1 MYSFKLFS
9 FQLIPG
15 YRGYT
20 VDSLKK
26 LNILDDIMISLS
38 FQLIP
43 GYRGYTVDS
52 LKKLNILDDI
62 MISLSFQLIP
72 GYRGYTVDSLKKLN
86 ILDDIMISAD
96 ERHYFKGLARR
107 RGLYLPFQ
115 FVLRIEIHIFSLHW
129 MMKNI
134 SYFNAC
140 EAQRLALDDE
150 KISYF
155 NVYEAQRLA
164 LDLEKHSLF

>member
-1 MYSFKLFS
+1 MISFS

-52 LKKLNILDDI
+52 LKKLNI
-62 MISLSFQLIP
+62 
-72 GYRGYTVDSLKKLN
+72 
-86 ILDDIMISAD
+86 
-96 ERHYFKGLARR
+96 
-107 RGLYLPFQ
+107 
-115 FVLRIEIHIFSLHW
+115 
-129 MMKNI
+129 
-134 SYFNAC
+134 
-140 EAQRLALDDE
+140 
-150 KISYF
+150 
-155 NVYEAQRLA
+155 
-164 LDLEKHSLF
+164 